1 MEDPKDHITIVEAE
15 PQGGYSKSRG
25 LHLRKVLSRSHSE
38 VESGYDDNFDA
49 PRAGDHHKKQIY
61 HGWPLFLL
69 AYQSAGVIY
78 GDIGTSPLYVFSSTF
93 LHGPPNYLDL
103 VGALSLIIW
112 TLILIVCIKYVL
124 IVLNADNEGQGGT
137 FAMYSLLTRYANI
150 STMSDPG
157 KENMIRIE
165 RHLTSDLKPATKN
178 LRNMMERN
186 KTLRRLLSF
195 VAIFGVSLIISD
207 GVITPAQSVLGA
219 IQGLEVVK
227 PDISQGTIIGI
238 TCAILVFLFAIQPL
252 GVARIGGA
260 FAPIIMIWLFL
271 NAAFGIF
278 NLVKHDHSVLKAF
291 NPYHAGL
298 YFVRNKTEAWR
309 SLGGILLSFTGVEAL
324 FADLGAFSKRS
335 VCFSWSEAAYIS
347 VDPEAYSNPF
357 FKAAPPGTFW
367 PSLIISILAAIVAS
381 QALITSTFQLL
392 FQVVNMSY
400 FPPISMKHTSRTH
413 HTQVYI
419 PMANWLLMIG
429 TIVVTAAF
437 KNTTKLGNA
446 YGVCVILDTII
457 TTTLVSLVALIV
469 WRIKWYFVAPLWLIF
484 ATFEGLYL
492 SSALTKV
499 PDGAWFT
506 LVMAFCIAGIFCTWR
521 YGKEAQWLVERKG
534 QLLRLSKLV
543 QSDEMGA
550 LHLSDVYGGGELT
563 KTKGLG
569 VFFDKSGGEF
579 VPVVYEEFLR
589 KFEAQPECQV
599 FLHLRALTI
608 PNVPAED
615 RFDITKTGLPNCYRM
630 VIRYGYDDSPVIPQ
644 LGLVVYDE
652 VRKYIIHDGAAQQ
665 NPATTTCM
673 DLPVS
678 SSTSSAEKENKTFTQ
693 PSTPTTFGSI
703 SSPSFQ
709 TTATRLAALDNAY
722 KTQVLFIVG
731 KLQLRHNEASKYN
744 IIKRTLLL
752 AFLWMRESTMEKV
765 TSMKVSMDKLVE
777 CGFIREI

>member
-1 MEDPKDHITIVEAE
+1 MA
-15 PQGGYSKSRG
+15 GLYS
-25 LHLRKVLSRSHSE
+25 
-38 VESGYDDNFDA
+38 
-49 PRAGDHHKKQIY
+49 
-61 HGWPLFLL
+61 L

-78 GDIGTSPLYVFSSTF
+78 GDIGTSPLYVYSSTF
-93 LHGPPNYLDL
+93 LHGPPNYEDL
-103 VGALSLIIW
+103 TGALSLIIW
-112 TLILIVCIKYVL
+112 TLTIIVTIKYVM

-165 RHLTSDLKPATKN
+165 RHRTSDLKTSTRN
-178 LRNMMERN
+178 LRNLMERS
-186 KTLRRLLSF
+186 KALRRFLSF

-227 PDISQGTIIGI
+227 PDISQGAIIGI

-252 GVARIGGA
+252 GVARIGGV
-260 FAPIIMIWLFL
+260 FAPIIIVWLLL
-271 NAAFGIF
+271 NAVFGIF
-278 NLVKHDHSVLKAF
+278 NLVKHDYTVLKAF
-291 NPYHAGL
+291 SPYHAGL
-298 YFVRNKTEAWR
+298 YFVRNKTDGWR

-324 FADLGAFSKRS
+324 FADLGAFSKRAIQL
-335 VCFSWSEAAYIS
+335 SWLCIAYPCLLLAYIGQAAYIS
-347 VDPEAYSNPF
+347 EKPEAYSNPF
-357 FKAAPPGTFW
+357 FNAAPPGTFW

-400 FPPISMKHTSRTH
+400 FPPISMRHTSRTH

-419 PMANWLLMIG
+419 PVANWLLMVG
-429 TIVVTAAF
+429 TIAVTAAF
-437 KNTTKLGNA
+437 KKTTKLGNA

-469 WRIKWYFVAPLWLIF
+469 WRIKWYFVAPLWLLF

-506 LVMAFCIAGIFCTWR
+506 LVMAFCIATIFSTWR
-521 YGKEAQWLVERKG
+521 YGKEAQWNVERKG
-534 QLLRLSKLV
+534 QLHRLSKLV
-543 QSDEMGA
+543 RSDEMGV
-550 LHLSDVYGGGELT
+550 LHLSDLYGGGELT

-569 VFFDKSGGEF
+569 IFFDKGGGEY

-589 KFEAQPECQV
+589 KFEAQPEVQV

-615 RFDITKTGLPNCYRM
+615 KFDVTKTGLPNCYRM

-644 LGLVVYDE
+644 LGRVVYDE
-652 VRKYIIHDGAAQQ
+652 VRRYIIHHE
-665 NPATTTCM
+665 TTISYPGKTTGF
-673 DLPVS
+673 DIP
-678 SSTSSAEKENKTFTQ
+678 TSLNSNNAEQEKETPSRP
-693 PSTPTTFGSI
+693 PSTASPSIIPTPPTTD
-703 SSPSFQ
+703 PSQ
-709 TTATRLAALDNAY
+709 LPPRRLDSLDKAY

-731 KLQLRHNEASKYN
+731 KLQLRMASKYN
-744 IIKRTLLL
+744 NNVVKRVLLM

-765 TSMKVSMDKLVE
+765 TSMKY
-777 CGFIREI
+777 